1 LDARAAEPFPGACET
16 ERANAAMD
24 YDRFCRDLVTGAPD
38 AVIYADAEGTIR
50 VWNRGA
56 ERIFGYEAGE
66 ALGASLDIIIPE
78 RLRAR
83 HWTGY
88 RETMATGRTRY
99 GAGDLLAVPAVR
111 KDGTPISVEFT
122 IVPVTDE
129 AGTLQG
135 VAAILRDVTARFNE
149 LKELRKRAA
158 GSAEAESRP
167 T

>member
-1 LDARAAEPFPGACET
+1 VT
-16 ERANAAMD
+16 E
-24 YDRFCRDLVTGAPD
+24 APD
-38 AVIYADAEGTIR
+38 AVIYADAEGAIR

-56 ERIFGYEAGE
+56 ERIFGYTAGE

-99 GAGDLLAVPAVR
+99 DAGDLLAVPAVR

-122 IVPVTDE
+122 IVPMTDE
-129 AGTLQG
+129 AGKLQG
-135 VAAILRDVTARFNE
+135 VAAVLRDVTARFNE

-158 GSAEAESRP
+158 RP
-167 T
+167 GG